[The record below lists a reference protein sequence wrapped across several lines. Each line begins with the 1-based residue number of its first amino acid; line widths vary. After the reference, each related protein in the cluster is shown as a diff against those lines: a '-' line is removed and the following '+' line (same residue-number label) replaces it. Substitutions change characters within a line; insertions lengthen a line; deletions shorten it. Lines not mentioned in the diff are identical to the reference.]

1 MIKFEGFDLDNII
14 IDEKSCENTLVFN
27 PLYKTLMAPNT
38 AQKMQFS
45 NTDFFSKYDQIR
57 RKPSNI

>member
-27 PLYKTLMAPNT
+27 ALYKTLMAANT
-38 AQKMQFS
+38 AQKNAVFQFG
-45 NTDFFSKYDQIR
+45 FFQ
-57 RKPSNI
+57 